1 MKRICIAGGGSAA
14 LIAARALD
22 DGLYGRRNVRA
33 VFVHDGAYADWTP
46 LLPEIASGLTTART
60 ARLRLDDLL
69 DDGRVQCVDDRV
81 TGLDLDRRTVL
92 GAGAEYHFDLLIL
105 APQPVLPPVT
115 GGWLPYA
122 RVADAAR
129 ISRSILS
136 LAAAPVAD
144 ARSQRILV
152 RGSGRR
158 AIELVTALA
167 WGCGTALAS
176 RAMAPF
182 EVYLWTDEEVD
193 LGDEAQVRIVTEEVD
208 ASLRIDAR
216 EGSAPGWIADT
227 DLPVDDAGRLLVAD
241 NLAVRGRHDV
251 FGVGPLIA
259 RSSGRAWPA
268 TSVTD
273 WQMGNLA
280 ADNARMELV
289 GASHEPLVAWPI
301 ERVLRLGPND
311 GRAQV
316 AGMKLRGELA
326 RSVARL
332 LVAGTIPTFTK
343 KLAVMGEWARAGR
356 TGGEWA
362 TLPLPKGL

>member
-1 MKRICIAGGGSAA
+1 VKRICIAGGGSAA
-14 LIAARALD
+14 LIAARALEE
-22 DGLYGRRNVRA
+22 GLYGRRNVRA
-33 VFVHDGAYADWTP
+33 VFLHDGAYADWQP
-46 LLPEIASGLTTART
+46 LLPEIASGTTTART
-60 ARLRLDDLL
+60 ARLRLDELL
-69 DDGRVQCVDDRV
+69 GDGHVQCVDDRL
-81 TGLDLDRRTVL
+81 TGLDLERRTVL

-105 APQPVLPPVT
+105 APEPELAPIA

-129 ISRSILS
+129 ISRSVLA

-152 RGSGRR
+152 RGQGRR
-158 AIELVTALA
+158 AIELATALA
-167 WGCGTALAS
+167 WGCDAALAS
-176 RAMAPF
+176 RALVRF
-182 EVYLWTDEEVD
+182 DISLWADGDPDVGDADIQIVREETDAAVK
-193 LGDEAQVRIVTEEVD
+193 
-208 ASLRIDAR
+208 IDAR
-216 EGSAPGWIADT
+216 QGRAPAWLRSTELAQ
-227 DLPVDDAGRLLVAD
+227 DDDGRLLVAD

-251 FGVGPLIA
+251 FAIGPLA
-259 RSSGRAWPA
+259 TRSSGPAWPA

-289 GASHEPLVAWPI
+289 GASHEPLIPWPI
-301 ERVLRLGPND
+301 EDVTRLGPND
-311 GRAQV
+311 GRARV
-316 AGMKLRGELA
+316 AGMSLRGELA

-343 KLAVMGEWARAGR
+343 KLAVLGEWARAGR

-362 TLPLPKGL
+362 TLPLPRGS